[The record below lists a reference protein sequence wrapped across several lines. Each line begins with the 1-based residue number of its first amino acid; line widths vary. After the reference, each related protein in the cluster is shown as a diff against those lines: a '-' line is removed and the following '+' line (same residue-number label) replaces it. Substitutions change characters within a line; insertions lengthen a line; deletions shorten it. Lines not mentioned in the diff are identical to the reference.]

1 MKITGLFKRIWASLI
16 VHGSTERKRAEKQLR
31 QAAEDLESVNS
42 RLSGIIEGTNDLIAA
57 LDLEFRF
64 IVFNSAYR
72 RAFKNI
78 FDKDIEVGM
87 SIVDALAHLPE
98 EQSKIVELWDR
109 ALRGEQFTIA
119 GEFGPQRR
127 TYEAIFNTIKDK
139 SGNRIGAALIARDIT
154 DHRRAEEELAW
165 ISRRYE
171 LILEYAGEGIYGLDR
186 NGNHTI
192 VNRAAVH
199 MLGYPV
205 EEIVGRKSHPIWH
218 HTRTD
223 GTPYS
228 EEECKIY
235 KTIRDGVARHVDDEV
250 FWKKDGTSFPVEYT
264 VTPIYRNNTIDGVV
278 VVFRDVTERR
288 RAEEQI
294 KRLTRKYE
302 MILNSAG
309 EGIYGVAL
317 NDVVVF
323 VNTAAASMLGYSVEE
338 VIGKRSH
345 STWHHTRLDGS
356 PYPEEECAI
365 YKTFR
370 EGTVNR
376 ISNEVFWRKDGTS
389 FPVEYTTTPVFEDSR
404 IVGAVITFRD
414 ITKRKYAEEAAH
426 EAARNL
432 SNYVGE
438 LEQRNRE
445 IALLA
450 EMNSL
455 LQACLNADEVSQILD
470 RTIKQIFPDES
481 GIVYLFNSQQG
492 ILESIAIWGDFK
504 ATEHVL
510 SPRECW
516 ALRLGRTYLSGTGR
530 AEMVCPHIV
539 PQPDTAYLCVPM
551 IALSEALGLLHL
563 QFNGRWAAYPEEAR
577 ERKIRGKQRLA
588 EAVAESIALSLAN
601 FKLRETLYIQSIHDP
616 LTGLFN
622 RRYMDELL
630 GKELHRMLRKELPLS
645 LIMLDIDHFKI
656 FNDTFG
662 HDAGD
667 MLLRELGG
675 FLQHQ
680 IRTEDF
686 ACRYGGEEFIL
697 ILPETPLES
706 ARQRAEQLR
715 RNIKD
720 LTIQHRG
727 QTLGPVTL
735 SLGVAVFPLHGDNSE
750 ALLRAADAALY
761 RAKAEGRDKVVV
773 V

>member
-78 FDKDIEVGM
+78 FGKDIETGM

-98 EQSKIVELWDR
+98 EQSRIVELWDR
-109 ALRGEQFTIA
+109 ALKGEQFTIA

-154 DHRRAEEELAW
+154 DHRRAEEELAR

-171 LILEYAGEGIYGLDR
+171 LILEYAGEGIYGLDS

-218 HTRTD
+218 HTRAD
-223 GTPYS
+223 GTPYP

-264 VTPIYRNNTIDGVV
+264 VTPIYRNDTIDGVV

-317 NDVVVF
+317 NDAVVF

-356 PYPEEECAI
+356 TYPEEECAI

-414 ITKRKYAEEAAH
+414 ITERKHAEEAAH

-455 LQACLNADEVSQILD
+455 LQACLNADEVSQIID

-492 ILESIAIWGDFK
+492 VLESIAIWGDFK

-551 IALSEALGLLHL
+551 IALSETLGLLYL
-563 QFNGRWAAYPEEAR
+563 QFNGRLTSYREEAQ
-577 ERKIRGKQRLA
+577 ERRIRGKQRLA

-601 FKLRETLYIQSIHDP
+601 FKLRETLYTQSIHDP

-630 GKELHRMLRKELPLS
+630 GKELHRMLRKGLPLS

-662 HDAGD
+662 HEAGD

-675 FLQHQ
+675 FFRHQ
-680 IRTEDF
+680 VRAEDF
-686 ACRYGGEEFIL
+686 ACRYGGEEFVL
-697 ILPETPLES
+697 ILPETPLEI

-720 LTIQHRG
+720 LTIHHRG

-735 SLGVAVFPLHGDNSE
+735 SLGVAVFPLHGDNGE